1 MVASTGLF
9 VHAEPV
15 SLPLIGICSML
26 TRMALLSRAAL
37 GAALPMA
44 VLVLPLPGS
53 AEPLYKLTTTCSL
66 KGAAPVACTV
76 EAEEDGKASL
86 YRHRI
91 GNVTETVR
99 ITDSP
104 VTMSIYNAA
113 TKTWLPLSRASAR
126 FSSNTICFNGQQLC
140 VVNPN
145 YLNSVR
151 QDNPVATAKR
161 DLVKVHFG
169 PDGRIDASCYD
180 DGCEVIQK

>member
-1 MVASTGLF
+1 MVVSIGLAD
-9 VHAEPV
+9 HAYVV
-15 SLPLIGICSML
+15 SLAPIGAYSML
-26 TRMALLSRAAL
+26 TRLALRRSAAL
-37 GAALPMA
+37 CAALSSA
-44 VLVLPLPGS
+44 VLGFPLPGS
-53 AEPLYKLTTTCSL
+53 ADILYKLTTQCSWN
-66 KGAAPVACTV
+66 GAAPVACTV
-76 EAEEDGKASL
+76 EAQEDGRATL

-113 TKTWLPLSRASAR
+113 TKQWVGLSKASAR

-151 QDNPVATAKR
+151 EDNPAATSKR

-169 PDGRIDASCYD
+169 RDGRIDASCYD